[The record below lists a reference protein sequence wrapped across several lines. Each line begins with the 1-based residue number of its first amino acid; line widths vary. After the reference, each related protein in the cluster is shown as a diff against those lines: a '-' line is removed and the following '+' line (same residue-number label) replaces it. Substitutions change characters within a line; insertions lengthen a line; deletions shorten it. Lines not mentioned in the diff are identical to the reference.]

1 MKNTIELTSS
11 GDSNRVLERARV
23 GLYRGRESLF
33 GSSVTHRWLPKTNGA
48 SAKEDGFGLLSE
60 SLDIGWLLEVFGS
73 FCFFVLFIINIFL
86 HKLTLTFLLGCYF
99 LQSVVSLGC
108 FSIRLRM
115 VFDREVDLDLFLF
128 RTSSIILFFLILARL
143 RLNT

>member
-1 MKNTIELTSS
+1 M
-11 GDSNRVLERARV
+11 
-23 GLYRGRESLF
+23 
-33 GSSVTHRWLPKTNGA
+33 
-48 SAKEDGFGLLSE
+48 
-60 SLDIGWLLEVFGS
+60 LEVFGS
-73 FCFFVLFIINIFL
+73 FGFFVLFIINIFL

-128 RTSSIILFFLILARL
+128 RTSSIILFF
-143 RLNT
+143 